1 MLYFAQLAVSLN
13 VNKND
18 KIINHK
24 TTGSELKFKKKFEK
38 DLNILQFWKLSY
50 ILSSSFCKMAAA
62 AGDDTGEFYNFSYIG
77 NPIYPA
83 EILFIKNEF
92 LNTILRDDEVILS
105 TF

>member
-1 MLYFAQLAVSLN
+1 
-13 VNKND
+13 
-18 KIINHK
+18 
-24 TTGSELKFKKKFEK
+24 
-38 DLNILQFWKLSY
+38 
-50 ILSSSFCKMAAA
+50 MAAA

-105 TF
+105 RF